1 MKSMTVMHRAI
12 NLAVFLSWAGV
23 AYAENSGMYESEQ
36 IISHRAAMNRLHA
49 AVRVG
54 DPAAIEAALASGV
67 DIDQTAALELA
78 ILSER
83 EDIVDLLIEHG
94 ADVNR
99 PGLSGDL
106 PLSIAVRRD
115 KPELVRRLV
124 ERGADIDLHDRRG
137 MTPLE
142 HARRHGGPEAVD
154 LLRRRGVRDQPAAP
168 R

>member
-1 MKSMTVMHRAI
+1 MKNMTSKLMLI
-12 NLAVFLSWAGV
+12 GVFVTAGQCV
-23 AYAENSGMYESEQ
+23 QAAETDMLESESV
-36 IISHRAAMNRLHA
+36 ISGRVAMHRLHA
-49 AVRVG
+49 AVRSG

-106 PLSIAVRRD
+106 PLSIAVRRG
-115 KPELVRRLV
+115 KPELVRRLI

-142 HARRHGGPEAVD
+142 HARRQGEPETVE
-154 LLRRRGVRDQPAAP
+154 LLRRSGVRDQPAAS